1 MEAALAPISLF
12 QSTLFLIEPAFKAF
26 IPINIVKETPTMTDT
41 GAHRPQGGLDEE
53 TRQMVVDT
61 VRQLSKRLLTKQ
73 AVLEW
78 DRDEVFPEAVIREM
92 LGPEIGLQLLFIPEV
107 YGGMGG
113 GAVDCCAVTREM
125 SKICLGVGTAFFAI
139 QLGSDPII
147 VGGTEDQKEK
157 WLGAVAEGQ
166 SLVAYAVTEPEAGS
180 NLAALKTKAEPVLD
194 DSGALIGYRING
206 SKQFIST
213 GGYADF
219 VTVLAQTP
227 EGPTFFV
234 VEKGTEGFKQ
244 HKGEEK
250 HGIRAS
256 NTSPLTFSDV
266 FVPVA
271 NRIGDTPGKGLK
283 QANQVFGYT
292 RLMVA
297 AMALGAGEA
306 AIDIAIPYAKERVQ
320 FGSPLSEKKGYTNK
334 LIVPHWVNMQ
344 AAAAYI
350 DAIAH
355 RLDSESEDLQ
365 VEGSIAKLFTTEAA
379 NRAADDAMQA
389 LGGYGYISE
398 FGVEKIKRDVKITCI
413 YEGTSEVQQSIISTF
428 RWKKTRKTKGA
439 YYDGIAEGL
448 EGLADSNDDAGC
460 RQVAACARL
469 LNRTIDFAH
478 ENRLIRH
485 QQVMFA
491 LADMM
496 AHVEVAEAISRRAA
510 TGDEPILKSTARV
523 FAHVC
528 GRLVTENIRLIVRGT
543 AGIDAAAAETFLSS
557 LDLAILETS
566 YRGVIDDMDRIAD
579 YIFQRAS

>member
-1 MEAALAPISLF
+1 MI
-12 QSTLFLIEPAFKAF
+12 
-26 IPINIVKETPTMTDT
+26 DT
-41 GAHRPQGGLDEE
+41 GAHRPLGGLDEE

-61 VRQLSKRLLTKQ
+61 VRQLSKRLLTKK

-78 DRDEVFPEAVIREM
+78 DRDEVFPEAAVREM
-92 LGPEIGLQLLFIPEV
+92 LSPEIGLQLLFIPEA

-113 GAVDCCAVTREM
+113 GAMDCCAVTREM

-147 VGGTEDQKEK
+147 VGGTEAQKER
-157 WLGAVAEGQ
+157 WLGAVAEGH
-166 SLVAYAVTEPEAGS
+166 SLVAYAVTEAEAGS
-180 NLAALKTKAEPVLD
+180 NLASLKTKAEPVMD
-194 DSGALIGYRING
+194 DSGTLTGYRING

-234 VEKGTEGFKQ
+234 VEKGTQGFEQ

-256 NTSPLTFSDV
+256 NTSPLTFTDV
-266 FVPVA
+266 YVPVE
-271 NRIGDTPGKGLK
+271 NMIGDAPGKGLK

-306 AIDIAIPYAKERVQ
+306 ALEGIVIPYAHERIQ
-320 FGSPLSEKKGYTNK
+320 FGGPLSAKKGYTNK
-334 LIVPHWVNMQ
+334 LIVPHWVNLK
-344 AAAAYI
+344 AAAAHI
-350 DAIAH
+350 EAIAH
-355 RLDSESEDLQ
+355 RIDSEDKDFQ
-365 VEGSIAKLFTTEAA
+365 VEGSIAKLFTSEAA

-413 YEGTSEVQQSIISTF
+413 YEGTSEIQQNIVSTF

-439 YYDGIAEGL
+439 FYEEVAKGLDGLHG
-448 EGLADSNDDAGC
+448 DCDRAGC
-460 RQVAACARL
+460 RTFAACARA

-478 ENRLIRH
+478 ENRLTRH

-496 AHVEVAEAISRRAA
+496 THVEVGESMARLAVNEADEINLAA
-510 TGDEPILKSTARV
+510 ARV
-523 FAHVC
+523 FANTC
-528 GRLVTENIRLIVRGT
+528 ARLVAEKTRLIVMGS
-543 AGIDAAAAETFLSS
+543 DVVAAETADQFLAS
-557 LDLAILETS
+557 LDLSALEVS
-566 YRGVIDDMDRIAD
+566 YRGLIDDMDRIAD
-579 YIFQRAS
+579 RIFERAS

>member
-1 MEAALAPISLF
+1 
-12 QSTLFLIEPAFKAF
+12 
-26 IPINIVKETPTMTDT
+26 MTDT
-41 GAHRPQGGLDEE
+41 TAHRTQGGLDEE

-61 VRQLSKRLLTKQ
+61 IRQLSKRLLTKK

-78 DRDEVFPEAVIREM
+78 DRDEIFPEAAIREM
-92 LGPEIGLQLLFIPEV
+92 LSPEIGLQLLFIPEA

-113 GAVDCCAVTREM
+113 GAMDCCAVTREM
-125 SKICLGVGTAFFAI
+125 CKICLGVGTAFFAI

-147 VGGTEDQKEK
+147 VGGTEAQKQK
-157 WLGAVAEGQ
+157 WLGAVAEGR
-166 SLVAYAVTEPEAGS
+166 SLVAYAVTEPAAGS
-180 NLAALKTKAEPVLD
+180 NLAALKTKAEPVTD
-194 DSGALIGYRING
+194 ESDTLIGYRING

-219 VTVLAQTP
+219 VTVLASTP

-234 VEKGTEGFKQ
+234 VEKGTEGFEQ

-266 FVPVA
+266 FVPVE
-271 NRIGDTPGKGLK
+271 NMIGDAPGKGLK

-306 AIDIAIPYAKERVQ
+306 ALEGIAVPYAHERIQ
-320 FGSPLSEKKGYTNK
+320 FGGPLSAKKGYTNK
-334 LIVPHWVNMQ
+334 LIVPHWVNLK

-350 DAIAH
+350 DAIAR
-355 RLDSESEDLQ
+355 RLDSSDEDLQ
-365 VEGSIAKLFTTEAA
+365 VEGAIAKLFTSEAA
-379 NRAADDAMQA
+379 NRAADDAIQA
-389 LGGYGYISE
+389 LGGYGYITE

-413 YEGTSEVQQSIISTF
+413 YEGTSEIQQNIISTF
-428 RWKKTRKTKGA
+428 RWKKTRKTKGD
-439 YYDGIAEGL
+439 YYATIAKGL
-448 EGLADSNDDAGC
+448 ETLHGDCDHAGC
-460 RQVAACARL
+460 RDIAICAGI
-469 LNRTIDFAH
+469 LNQAIDFAH
-478 ENRLIRH
+478 VNRLTRH

-496 AHVEVAEAISRRAA
+496 THVEVGEAMCRQAVKEADETIFAA
-510 TGDEPILKSTARV
+510 ARV
-523 FAHVC
+523 FANAC
-528 GRLVTENIRLIVRGT
+528 NRLITDNARTIALGIG
-543 AGIDAAAAETFLSS
+543 AIDADKAEAFLQS
-557 LDLAILETS
+557 LDLPSLANG

-579 YIFQRAS
+579 RIFERKTS

>member
-1 MEAALAPISLF
+1 
-12 QSTLFLIEPAFKAF
+12 
-26 IPINIVKETPTMTDT
+26 MTDT
-41 GAHRPQGGLDEE
+41 GSHRPQGGLDEE

-61 VRQLSKRLLTKQ
+61 VRQLSKRLLTKK

-78 DRDEVFPEAVIREM
+78 DRDEIFPEAAVREM
-92 LGPEIGLQLLFIPEV
+92 LSPEIGLQLLFIPEA

-113 GAVDCCAVTREM
+113 GAMDCCAVTREM

-147 VGGTEDQKEK
+147 VGGTEAQKER
-157 WLGAVAEGQ
+157 WLGAVAEGH
-166 SLVAYAVTEPEAGS
+166 SLVAYAVTEAEAGS
-180 NLAALKTKAEPVLD
+180 NLASLKTKAEPVMD
-194 DSGALIGYRING
+194 DSGTLTGYRING

-234 VEKGTEGFKQ
+234 VEKGTQGFEQ

-256 NTSPLTFSDV
+256 NTSPLTFTDV
-266 FVPVA
+266 YVPVE
-271 NRIGDTPGKGLK
+271 NMIGDAPGKGLK

-306 AIDIAIPYAKERVQ
+306 ALEGIVIPYAHERIQ
-320 FGSPLSEKKGYTNK
+320 FGGPLSAKKGYTNK
-334 LIVPHWVNMQ
+334 LIVPHWVNLK
-344 AAAAYI
+344 AAAAHI
-350 DAIAH
+350 EAIA
-355 RLDSESEDLQ
+355 RRIDSEDEDFQ
-365 VEGSIAKLFTTEAA
+365 VEGSIAKLFTSEAA

-413 YEGTSEVQQSIISTF
+413 YEGTSEIQQNIVSTF

-439 YYDGIAEGL
+439 FYEEMAKGLDGL
-448 EGLADSNDDAGC
+448 HDNCDRAGC
-460 RQVAACARL
+460 RTLAACARA

-478 ENRLIRH
+478 DNRLTRH

-496 AHVEVAEAISRRAA
+496 THVEVGESMARLAVVQADETNLA
-510 TGDEPILKSTARV
+510 TSRV
-523 FAHVC
+523 FTNAC
-528 GRLVTENIRLIVRGT
+528 ARLVAEKARLIVMGSDV
-543 AGIDAAAAETFLSS
+543 IAAETADQFLPS
-557 LDLAILETS
+557 LDLAILEGS
-566 YRGVIDDMDRIAD
+566 YRGLIDDMDRIAD
-579 YIFQRAS
+579 RIFERPS

>member
-1 MEAALAPISLF
+1 
-12 QSTLFLIEPAFKAF
+12 
-26 IPINIVKETPTMTDT
+26 MTDT

-61 VRQLSKRLLTKQ
+61 VRQLSKRLLTKK

-78 DRDEVFPEAVIREM
+78 DRDEIFPEAAVREM
-92 LGPEIGLQLLFIPEV
+92 LSPEIGLQLLFIPEA

-113 GAVDCCAVTREM
+113 GAMDCYVVTREM
-125 SKICLGVGTAFFAI
+125 CKICLGVGTAFFAI
-139 QLGSDPII
+139 QLGSDPIM
-147 VGGTEDQKEK
+147 VGGTEAQKEK
-157 WLGAVAEGQ
+157 WLGAVAEGN
-166 SLVAYAVTEPEAGS
+166 SLVAYAVTEAEAGS
-180 NLAALKTKAEPVLD
+180 NLASLKTKAEPVMD
-194 DSGALIGYRING
+194 ASGTLTGYRING

-213 GGYADF
+213 GGFADF

-234 VEKGTEGFKQ
+234 VEKGSEGFEQ

-271 NRIGDTPGKGLK
+271 NMIGDAPGKGLK

-306 AIDIAIPYAKERVQ
+306 ALEIAIPYARERVQ

-334 LIVPHWVNMQ
+334 LIVPHWVNLK
-344 AAAAYI
+344 AATAYI
-350 DAIAH
+350 EAIAR
-355 RLDSESEDLQ
+355 RLDSENEDLQ
-365 VEGSIAKLFTTEAA
+365 VEGSIAKLFTSEAA

-413 YEGTSEVQQSIISTF
+413 YEGTSEIQQSIISTF

-439 YYDGIAEGL
+439 FYEALANGLDGLHGECGQAR
-448 EGLADSNDDAGC
+448 C
-460 RQVAACARL
+460 RTMAACARA

-478 ENRLIRH
+478 ENRLTRH

-496 AHVEVAEAISRRAA
+496 AHVEVGESMARLAVKQAHETTLA
-510 TGDEPILKSTARV
+510 TARV
-523 FAHVC
+523 FANTC
-528 GRLVTENIRLIVRGT
+528 ARLVAEKTRLIVMGS
-543 AGIDAAAAETFLSS
+543 DVVDAETADQFLQS
-557 LDLAILETS
+557 LDLPALEGS
-566 YRGVIDDMDRIAD
+566 YRGLIDDMDRIAD
-579 YIFQRAS
+579 RIFERAS

>member
-1 MEAALAPISLF
+1 
-12 QSTLFLIEPAFKAF
+12 
-26 IPINIVKETPTMTDT
+26 MTDT
-41 GAHRPQGGLDEE
+41 GTHRSQGGLDEE

-61 VRQLSKRLLTKQ
+61 VRQLSKRLLTKK

-78 DRDEVFPEAVIREM
+78 DRDECFPEAAIREM
-92 LGPEIGLQLLFIPEV
+92 LSPEIGLQLLFIPEA

-113 GAVDCCAVTREM
+113 GALDCCAVTREM
-125 SKICLGVGTAFFAI
+125 SKVCLGVSTAFFAI

-147 VGGTEDQKEK
+147 VGGTEAQKHK
-157 WLGAVAEGQ
+157 WLGAVAQGR

-180 NLAALKTKAEPVLD
+180 NLAALKTRAEPVMD
-194 DSGALIGYRING
+194 ASGTLSGYRING

-234 VEKGTEGFKQ
+234 VEKGTPGFEQ

-266 FVPVA
+266 WVPLE
-271 NRIGDTPGKGLK
+271 NLIGGVPGKGLK

-306 AIDIAIPYAKERVQ
+306 ALEGVAIPYAHERIQ
-320 FGSPLSEKKGYTNK
+320 FGGPLSEKKGYTNK
-334 LIVPHWVNMQ
+334 LIVPHWVNLK

-350 DAIAH
+350 DAIAR
-355 RLDSESEDLQ
+355 RLDSEDEDFA
-365 VEGSIAKLFTTEAA
+365 VEGSIAKLFTSEAA

-389 LGGYGYISE
+389 LGGYGYITE

-413 YEGTSEVQQSIISTF
+413 YEGTSEIQQNIVSTF
-428 RWKKTRKTKGA
+428 RWKKARKTKGA
-439 YYDGIAEGL
+439 FYEAMAQDLDAL
-448 EGLADSNDDAGC
+448 HKDCDRAGC
-460 RQVAACARL
+460 RTVAACVRV
-469 LNRTIDFAH
+469 LNRSIDFAH
-478 ENRLIRH
+478 ENRLTRH

-496 AHVEVAEAISRRAA
+496 TQVEVGAGMVRLAADRRQEGWLAA
-510 TGDEPILKSTARV
+510 ARV
-523 FAHVC
+523 FAGFC
-528 GRLVTENIRLIVRGT
+528 ARLVVEKARLIALGSNSVDAQT
-543 AGIDAAAAETFLSS
+543 AERYLGA
-557 LDLAILETS
+557 LDLASLDGS
-566 YRGVIDDMDRIAD
+566 CRGMIDDMDRVAD
-579 YIFQRAS
+579 WIFERSP

>member
-1 MEAALAPISLF
+1 
-12 QSTLFLIEPAFKAF
+12 
-26 IPINIVKETPTMTDT
+26 MTDT
-41 GAHRPQGGLDEE
+41 GAHRQQGGLDEE

-61 VRQLSKRLLTKQ
+61 VRQLSKRLLTKK

-78 DRDEVFPEAVIREM
+78 DRDEIFPEAAVREM
-92 LGPEIGLQLLFIPEV
+92 LSPEIGLQLLFIPEA

-113 GAVDCCAVTREM
+113 GAMDCCAVTREM

-147 VGGTEDQKEK
+147 VGGTEAQKEK
-157 WLGAVAEGQ
+157 WLGAVAEGR
-166 SLVAYAVTEPEAGS
+166 SLVAYAVTEAEAGS
-180 NLAALKTKAEPVLD
+180 NLASLKTKAEPVMNN
-194 DSGALIGYRING
+194 SGTLTGYRING

-234 VEKGTEGFKQ
+234 VEKGTQGFEQ

-256 NTSPLTFSDV
+256 NTSPLTFTDV
-266 FVPVA
+266 YVPVE
-271 NRIGDTPGKGLK
+271 NMIGDAPGKGLK
-283 QANQVFGYT
+283 EANQVFGYT

-306 AIDIAIPYAKERVQ
+306 ALEGIVIPYAHERIQ
-320 FGSPLSEKKGYTNK
+320 FGGPLSDKKGYTNK
-334 LIVPHWVNMQ
+334 LIVPHWVNLK
-344 AAAAYI
+344 AAAAHI
-350 DAIAH
+350 EAIA
-355 RLDSESEDLQ
+355 RRIDSEKEDFQ
-365 VEGSIAKLFTTEAA
+365 VEGSIAKLFTSEAA

-413 YEGTSEVQQSIISTF
+413 YEGTSEIQQNIISTF

-439 YYDGIAEGL
+439 FYEEMAKGLDGLHG
-448 EGLADSNDDAGC
+448 DCDRAGC
-460 RQVAACARL
+460 RTLAACARA

-478 ENRLIRH
+478 VNRLTRH

-496 AHVEVAEAISRRAA
+496 THVEVGESMARLAVNEA
-510 TGDEPILKSTARV
+510 DETHLATARV
-523 FAHVC
+523 FANTC
-528 GRLVTENIRLIVRGT
+528 ARLVAEKTRLIVMGS
-543 AGIDAAAAETFLSS
+543 DVVAAETADQFLPS
-557 LDLAILETS
+557 LDLSALEGS
-566 YRGVIDDMDRIAD
+566 YRGLIDDMDRLAD
-579 YIFQRAS
+579 QIFERAS

>member
-1 MEAALAPISLF
+1 
-12 QSTLFLIEPAFKAF
+12 
-26 IPINIVKETPTMTDT
+26 
-41 GAHRPQGGLDEE
+41 
-53 TRQMVVDT
+53 
-61 VRQLSKRLLTKQ
+61 LSKRLLTKK

-78 DRDEVFPEAVIREM
+78 DRDEIFPEAVIREM
-92 LGPEIGLQLLFIPEV
+92 LSPEIGLQLLFIPEA

-113 GAVDCCAVTREM
+113 GAVDCCTVTREM

-147 VGGTEDQKEK
+147 VGGTEAQKEK

-180 NLAALKTKAEPVLD
+180 NLASFKTKAEPVKD
-194 DSGALIGYRING
+194 DSGAISGYRLNG

-234 VEKGTEGFKQ
+234 VEKGTDGFQQ

-266 FVPVA
+266 FIPVENMIGGVPG
-271 NRIGDTPGKGLK
+271 RGLK

-306 AIDIAIPYAKERVQ
+306 ALDIAIPYAKERVQ
-320 FGSPLSEKKGYTNK
+320 FGSPLAEKKGYTNK

-350 DAIAH
+350 EAIAR
-355 RLDSESEDLQ
+355 RLDSENEDLQ
-365 VEGSIAKLFTTEAA
+365 VEGAIAKLFTTESA

-413 YEGTSEVQQSIISTF
+413 YEGTSEIQQNIVSTF

-439 YYDGIAEGL
+439 YYETMARDLDTLDGDG
-448 EGLADSNDDAGC
+448 GRAGC
-460 RQVAACARL
+460 QTVAACARA

-478 ENRLIRH
+478 DNRLTRH

-496 AHVEVAEAISRRAA
+496 THVEVADSLSRLAVEEA
-510 TGDEPILKSTARV
+510 GDMKLTAARV
-523 FAHVC
+523 FANTC
-528 GRLVTENIRLIVRGT
+528 ARLVAEKARLIAMGST
-543 AGIDAAAAETFLSS
+543 AVDAETADQFLRS
-557 LDLAILETS
+557 LDLANLEGT
-566 YRGVIDDMDRIAD
+566 YRGLIDDMDHIAD
-579 YIFQRAS
+579 HIFERAS

>member
-1 MEAALAPISLF
+1 MS
-12 QSTLFLIEPAFKAF
+12 
-26 IPINIVKETPTMTDT
+26 DT
-41 GAHRPQGGLDEE
+41 GVHRPQGGLDEE

-61 VRQLSKRLLTKQ
+61 VRQLSKRLLTKK
-73 AVLEW
+73 AVLDW
-78 DRDEVFPEAVIREM
+78 DRDEVFPESAIREM
-92 LGPEIGLQLLFIPEV
+92 LSPEIGLQLLFIPEA

-113 GAVDCCAVTREM
+113 GAADCCAVTREM

-147 VGGTEDQKEK
+147 VGGTETQKEK
-157 WLGAVAEGQ
+157 WLGAVADGN

-180 NLAALKTKAEPVLD
+180 NLASLKTKAEPVTD
-194 DSGALIGYRING
+194 EAGNVTGYRING

-213 GGYADF
+213 GGFADF

-234 VEKGTEGFKQ
+234 VEKGTPGFEQ

-266 FVPVA
+266 VVPA
-271 NRIGDTPGKGLK
+271 ENMIGGVPGKGLK

-306 AIDIAIPYAKERVQ
+306 AMEIAIPYAKERVQ

-334 LIVPHWVNMQ
+334 LIVPHWVNLK

-350 DAIAH
+350 ETVAR

-389 LGGYGYISE
+389 LGGYGYITE
-398 FGVEKIKRDVKITCI
+398 FGVEKFKRDVKITCI
-413 YEGTSEVQQSIISTF
+413 YEGTSEIQQNIISTF
-428 RWKKTRKTKGA
+428 RWKKSRKSKGA
-439 YYDGIAEGL
+439 YYADIAEGL
-448 EGLADSNDDAGC
+448 DRSHAENGRAGC
-460 RQVAACARL
+460 RIAAACARA

-478 ENRLIRH
+478 DNRLTRH

-496 AHVEVAEAISRRAA
+496 TRVEVADAMCRQAA
-510 TGDEPILKSTARV
+510 ARTDDLGQAAARV
-523 FAHVC
+523 FAGSC
-528 GRLVTENIRLIVRGT
+528 ARLVAEHARLIAMGSDGV
-543 AGIDAAAAETFLSS
+543 DADAVDAFLQS
-557 LDLAILETS
+557 LDLAALDGAC
-566 YRGVIDDMDRIAD
+566 RGQIDDMDLIAD
-579 YIFQRAS
+579 RIFERNA